1 MMRNLRSLLFVSA
14 VLAPTAAFAGDDPTS
29 TATSVAT
36 DNASVTGTGPVI
48 FKHGTI
54 GLSAQVPGN
63 TTTNQVNLAYFTSDR
78 TAIDFLFGFDFA
90 HTPDTTM
97 MPPGM
102 PPVTTP
108 GGTTVGLSVGAG
120 YRMYKHHSQ
129 RIHTY
134 LEPFAQV
141 ASADLGSVS
150 DNLMLGV
157 GGALGAECMF
167 ADWFSVRGQV
177 GVALTVGSTFKA
189 VELATNTSGLY
200 ANFYWD

>member
-1 MMRNLRSLLFVSA
+1 MMLYRSLVIA
-14 VLAPTAAFAGDDPTS
+14 VLLAPAAAFAGDEVIP
-29 TATSVAT
+29 TATGVAT
-36 DNASVTGTGPVI
+36 DSATVTGTGPSI
-48 FKHGTI
+48 FKSGTL
-54 GLSAQVPGN
+54 GLSVGVPSG
-63 TTTNQVNLAYFTSDR
+63 TSDSQVNLTYFTSER
-78 TAIDFLFGFDFA
+78 TALDLLFGFDFA
-90 HTPDTTM
+90 HTPDTTT
-97 MPPGM
+97 GM
-102 PPVTTP
+102 PAMTTP

-141 ASADLGSVS
+141 ATADFGTIS
-150 DNLMLGV
+150 DNLMLAV

-167 ADWFSVRGQV
+167 TDWFSIRGQV

-200 ANFYWD
+200 ANFYWE